1 MILTEVIYIKKN
13 NRLEEM
19 LQGVTSVY
27 NQTLYYLRQAY
38 FDGLKKEEPI
48 KLPSS
53 KEVYDL
59 ITKTEAWVNAKVDT
73 YAKSSAYKLALQNF
87 FAYFKA
93 SNAFRKCPSKFNG
106 KPKIPNYIK
115 DRYIPVILDKTRLGR
130 RKVTKNQFIIP
141 KSNNIVSFSN
151 RLERNNIR
159 NVVFNQRL
167 GKIKINIS
175 YEKEE
180 KKPLVNNSF
189 IGIDLGINNL
199 ASITSND
206 KNFSYIVKGTPLKSM
221 NQYFNKKKA
230 QYQSELEKCNKK
242 KCSKKLEN
250 LTNKRNF
257 KIKDYLHNAS
267 KRIIDLCVKEK
278 IGNIVIG
285 HNKGW
290 KQDVNIR

>member
-13 NRLEEM
+13 KRLEEM

-27 NQTLYYLRQAY
+27 NQTLYFLRQVY
-38 FDGLKKEEPI
+38 FDRLKKDEAI

-53 KEVYDL
+53 KEVYNL
-59 ITKTEAWVNAKVDT
+59 ITKTEAWINAKVDT
-73 YAKSSAYKLALQNF
+73 YAKNSAYKLAIQNF
-87 FAYFKA
+87 FTYFKA
-93 SNAFRKCPSKFNG
+93 AKAFRKCPSKFNG
-106 KPKIPNYIK
+106 KPKMPNYIK
-115 DRYIPVILDKTRLGR
+115 DRYIPVILDKTRL
-130 RKVTKNQFIIP
+130 RKKGT
-141 KSNNIVSFSN
+141 SNNQIKLPLSSIIISFSN

-180 KKPLVNNSF
+180 RKPLVNNSF

-242 KCSKKLEN
+242 KYSRKLEN
-250 LTNKRNF
+250 LTNKRNL
-257 KIKDYLHNAS
+257 KIKDYLHKAS
-267 KRIIDLCVKEK
+267 KMIIDLCVKEK

-290 KQDVNIR
+290 KQEINIR